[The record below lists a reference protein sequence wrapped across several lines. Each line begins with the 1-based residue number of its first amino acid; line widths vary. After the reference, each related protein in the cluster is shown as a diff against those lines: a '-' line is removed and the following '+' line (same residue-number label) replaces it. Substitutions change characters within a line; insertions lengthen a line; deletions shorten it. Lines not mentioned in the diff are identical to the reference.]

1 MSDNGQIYETIR
13 ASLSK
18 LQQSKQ
24 NNAKHTDCDWLF
36 NNLKDDI
43 KACIDKGFT
52 LTAIIKAITSVNVNY
67 SYGGKPLKITGAK
80 LAVWLKA
87 NNIARKIHKRKA
99 KKNVKKDVKNVN

>member
-1 MSDNGQIYETIR
+1 MSNNNQIYEDIR
-13 ASLSK
+13 ANLQH

-24 NNAKHTDCDWLF
+24 KHTRHTNCDWLF
-36 NNLKDDI
+36 DNLKDDI
-43 KACIDKGFT
+43 KVLVEEGFS
-52 LTAIIKAITSVNVNY
+52 LTAIIKAITSANVDY
-67 SYGGKPLKITGAK
+67 KYGGKPLKVTSAK